1 MRFSI
6 IFRRITC
13 IAEEK
18 MDLEKMKQA
27 VIDALEDVKA
37 KDIQVLD
44 VRHLSTLFD
53 CMIIA
58 SGDSNRQVKA
68 LANNVQVKLKEQG
81 ATVYGTEGEQ
91 TGEWVL
97 VDLGDVLVH
106 VMQPAVRQYYNL
118 EQLWGE
124 TASRLPSRA
133 TGTASP
139 KS

>member
-1 MRFSI
+1 MEF
-6 IFRRITC
+6 
-13 IAEEK
+13 
-18 MDLEKMKQA
+18 EKMKQA

-44 VRHLSTLFD
+44 VGHLSSLFD

-68 LANNVQVKLKEQG
+68 LANNVVVKLKEQG
-81 ATVYGTEGEQ
+81 ATVYGMEGQQ

-97 VDLGDVLVH
+97 VDLGDILVH

-124 TASRLPSRA
+124 TASRLPPR
-133 TGTASP
+133 TAEPTPP
-139 KS
+139 KA